1 LEETR
6 ERKID
11 HYARVIQKAFQRYFN
26 KQKFLKQKEQA
37 AGKPCFLVLNLSTSY
52 DLEESDFFDI

>member
-52 DLEESDFFDI
+52 DLE